1 MAKEALKVVETEE
14 LEELEV
20 PTGGIGDFV
29 MEDDELEAVYGDDSE
44 TDAKEEF
51 GDDGIAQFPAL
62 AERMAK
68 YGRNEDNMLAHV
80 AEGELVIP
88 AQFLEDEVMKQRIYD
103 ILTEAGVEDPEAYVV
118 VGAEANDL
126 NPTTGL
132 PEFFLKKLFKKIGKA
147 IKKVVKAVVKVV
159 KKVAPIILPIA
170 MPFLLPALG
179 PMYGAALG
187 SGIGTLIGGGS
198 IKDALKSALVAGAIG
213 GVTAGFGKG
222 DGTFF
227 QKVGDAAANP
237 GARFSQA
244 FGNVSEGIQS
254 GSFQG
259 FKDAI
264 GKDFVPT
271 PSAEVAAA
279 GDAAVTQALDPNAP
293 AQNLNTVVDSS
304 SSVTGTLNTTGGDV
318 AVRMPSGAEMT
329 VAAGQPIPA
338 GGEVLGSVKPGMTFS
353 ETVAAGETP
362 GFMDSVK
369 GALNPNDDVGFFEGM
384 KDAFMP
390 GKGTVDPTAGN
401 AAYTEAYNNAMTL
414 PGMDQAG
421 AKLAGQTAQSAALD
435 AATKAATPG
444 LLRRFGPTALAG
456 TTLAAG
462 AGFFDVPEIEQANFL
477 DYNPDGTP
485 TTGRD
490 LIDADPGKY
499 LVHNLGQLQLNQ
511 ETGQYEPVANQTAF
525 EEEDL
530 VGYNPPEQVAALPP
544 AQTGNYLMSST
555 PGGPFARPYVTQ
567 GYQSAAD
574 GGPIFPRRTGGI
586 APTEGTPGEDSVR
599 AMLMPGEFVMT
610 TDAVRGLGNGNL
622 NNGIQNMYSVMRN
635 LESRGRATA

>member
-1 MAKEALKVVETEE
+1 MAEEALKIEE
-14 LEELEV
+14 NEELEV

-29 MEDDELEAVYGDDSE
+29 MEDDEIEKVYGDDSE
-44 TDAKEEF
+44 VDAKADF

-88 AQFLEDEVMKQRIYD
+88 AQFLEDEVMKQRIFE
-103 ILTEAGVEDPEAYVV
+103 ILEEAGVEDPQAYV
-118 VGAEANDL
+118 VGAEANDI

-198 IKDALKSALVAGAIG
+198 IKDALKSALVAGAVG
-213 GVTAGFGKG
+213 GITGGFTGDKG
-222 DGTFF
+222 SFMANVAD
-227 QKVGDAAANP
+227 AANP
-237 GARFSQA
+237 QRLAQGFSNL
-244 FGNVSEGIQS
+244 GEGLTS

-264 GKDFVPT
+264 GKDFQ
-271 PSAEVAAA
+271 
-279 GDAAVTQALDPNAP
+279 AVTDVTSSATTSSQVIQQGDTLSEIALRN
-293 AQNLNTVVDSS
+293 
-304 SSVTGTLNTTGGDV
+304 NTTKE
-318 AVRMPSGAEMT
+318 ALLQANPQITNENL
-329 VAAGQPIPA
+329 IY
-338 GGEVLGSVKPGMTFS
+338 
-353 ETVAAGETP
+353 AGETINIPGATATGSGAGAGATATESVVKTGTDASAALQEPP
-362 GFMDSVK
+362 GFFESVK
-369 GALNPNDDVGFFEGM
+369 GALDPTDDVTFGQGM
-384 KDAFMP
+384 KDAFFP
-390 GKGTVDPTAGN
+390 KTTTATDVLEARGIDPVAATTAQ
-401 AAYTEAYNNAMTL
+401 
-414 PGMDQAG
+414 QAG
-421 AKLAGQTAQSAALD
+421 AAKVAADL
-435 AATKAATPG
+435 TPN
-444 LLRRFGPTALAG
+444 LLRRFGPMAGAGALVAG
-456 TTLAAG
+456 G
-462 AGFFDVPEIEQANFL
+462 AGFFDVPEMEQANFL

-485 TTGRD
+485 VTGTD
-490 LIDADPGKY
+490 LIAQDPGKY
-499 LVHNLGQLQLNQ
+499 LVHNLGQIQLNE
-511 ETGQYEPVANQTAF
+511 ETGEYEPVGQETTT
-525 EEEDL
+525 EEE
-530 VGYNPPEQVAALPP
+530 AAYLPP
-544 AQTGNYLMSST
+544 VFQPVVAPPPVNEAGYLMASN

-567 GYQSAAD
+567 AAE

-622 NNGIQNMYSVMRN
+622 NNGIKNMYSVMRN
-635 LESRGRATA
+635 LERRGRAMA

>member
-1 MAKEALKVVETEE
+1 MAKEALKVEETEE

-29 MEDDELEAVYGDDSE
+29 MEDDELEEVYGDDSE
-44 TDAKEEF
+44 VDAKEKF

-103 ILTEAGVEDPEAYVV
+103 ILTEAGVEDPEAYV

-244 FGNVSEGIQS
+244 FGNVSEGLQS

-264 GKDFVPT
+264 GKDFV
-271 PSAEVAAA
+271 SATDVTSSA
-279 GDAAVTQALDPNAP
+279 GEMASQTIKSGDTLSQI
-293 AQNLNTVVDSS
+293 AQSN
-304 SSVTGTLNTTGGDV
+304 NTTVD
-318 AVRMPSGAEMT
+318 ALM
-329 VAAGQPIPA
+329 AA
-338 GGEVLGSVKPGMTFS
+338 
-353 ETVAAGETP
+353 
-362 GFMDSVK
+362 
-369 GALNPNDDVGFFEGM
+369 NPN
-384 KDAFMP
+384 
-390 GKGTVDPTAGN
+390 N
-401 AAYTEAYNNAMTL
+401 R
-414 PGMDQAG
+414 
-421 AKLAGQTAQSAALD
+421 S
-435 AATKAATPG
+435 
-444 LLRRFGPTALAG
+444 
-456 TTLAAG
+456 
-462 AGFFDVPEIEQANFL
+462 
-477 DYNPDGTP
+477 
-485 TTGRD
+485 
-490 LIDADPGKY
+490 
-499 LVHNLGQLQLNQ
+499 
-511 ETGQYEPVANQTAF
+511 
-525 EEEDL
+525 
-530 VGYNPPEQVAALPP
+530 
-544 AQTGNYLMSST
+544 
-555 PGGPFARPYVTQ
+555 
-567 GYQSAAD
+567 
-574 GGPIFPRRTGGI
+574 
-586 APTEGTPGEDSVR
+586 
-599 AMLMPGEFVMT
+599 
-610 TDAVRGLGNGNL
+610 
-622 NNGIQNMYSVMRN
+622 
-635 LESRGRATA
+635 

>member
-1 MAKEALKVVETEE
+1 MAKEALKVEETEE

-29 MEDDELEAVYGDDSE
+29 MEDDELEEVYGDDSE

-51 GDDGIAQFPAL
+51 GDNGIAQFPAL

-118 VGAEANDL
+118 GAEANDL

-132 PEFFLKKLFKKIGKA
+132 PEFFLKKLFKGIGKA

-170 MPFLLPALG
+170 LAFTPLG
-179 PMYGAALG
+179 PIYGAALG
-187 SGIGTLIGGGS
+187 SGIGTLINGGS
-198 IKDALKSALVAGAIG
+198 IKDALKSALISGAVG
-213 GVTAGFGKG
+213 GVTAGFTGNTGSFTGNISEAASGFGARVSQTVSGAGSTFTGGGFTGEGNLFSDYVPTPGAEVANAAESATSLTTQPIQQG
-222 DGTFF
+222 DTLS
-227 QKVGDAAANP
+227 QIAQANNTSVDALMAANP
-237 GARFSQA
+237 QITDPNMIIAGESLNIPPVSAGGTTLSESVVKNVGEDVAGAAVEETAERSFLEKTGDYM
-244 FGNVSEGIQS
+244 FRGGQS
-254 GSFQG
+254 PEQI
-259 FKDAI
+259 AL
-264 GKDFVPT
+264 
-271 PSAEVAAA
+271 A
-279 GDAAVTQALDPNAP
+279 GDK
-293 AQNLNTVVDSS
+293 
-304 SSVTGTLNTTGGDV
+304 
-318 AVRMPSGAEMT
+318 
-329 VAAGQPIPA
+329 AGQA
-338 GGEVLGSVKPGMTFS
+338 YLDKM
-353 ETVAAGETP
+353 AASGIAP
-362 GFMDSVK
+362 
-369 GALNPNDDVGFFEGM
+369 
-384 KDAFMP
+384 
-390 GKGTVDPTAGN
+390 
-401 AAYTEAYNNAMTL
+401 TEAGL
-414 PGMDQAG
+414 
-421 AKLAGQTAQSAALD
+421 
-435 AATKAATPG
+435 KAATASAGPG
-444 LLRRFGPTALAG
+444 MLTKFGPTALAG

-530 VGYNPPEQVAALPP
+530 VGYNPPEQVAVLPP
-544 AQTGNYLMSST
+544 LNQENYLTAST
-555 PGGPFARPYVTQ
+555 PGGPFARPYVT
-567 GYQSAAD
+567 AAE

>member
-1 MAKEALKVVETEE
+1 MAKEALKVEETEE

-29 MEDDELEAVYGDDSE
+29 MDDDELEAAYGDDSE

-51 GDDGIAQFPAL
+51 GDNGIAQFPAL

-103 ILTEAGVEDPEAYVV
+103 ILTEAGVEDPEAYV

-264 GKDFVPT
+264 GKDFVAAT
-271 PSAEVAAA
+271 DVASSAGEMASQTIKSGDTLSQIAQSNNTTVDALMAANPNI
-279 GDAAVTQALDPNAP
+279 TDPNMIIAGESIKIP
-293 AQNLNTVVDSS
+293 QVSVGGTAQTGTKLLDTVVD
-304 SSVTGTLNTTGGDV
+304 TGVETATELT
-318 AVRMPSGAEMT
+318 
-329 VAAGQPIPA
+329 QP
-338 GGEVLGSVKPGMTFS
+338 
-353 ETVAAGETP
+353 P
-362 GFMDSVK
+362 GFYESVK
-369 GALNPNDDVGFFEGM
+369 GALTPGDDIGFGEGM
-384 KDAFMP
+384 KNAFFP
-390 GKGTVDPTAGN
+390 GSTSTTDVLN
-401 AAYTEAYNNAMTL
+401 AQGINPVNASAEQL
-414 PGMDQAG
+414 AG
-421 AKLAGQTAQSAALD
+421 AKLVAADL
-435 AATKAATPG
+435 TPS
-444 LLRRFGPTALAG
+444 LLRRYAPAALA
-456 TTLAAG
+456 TTAVAGG
-462 AGFFDVPEIEQANFL
+462 AGFFDVPEMEQANFL
-477 DYNPDGTP
+477 DYNPDGSP
-485 TTGRD
+485 VTGRD

-499 LVHNLGQLQLNQ
+499 LVKNLGQIQLNE
-511 ETGQYEPVANQTAF
+511 ETGEYEPVANETAF
-525 EEEDL
+525 AEEDL
-530 VGYNPPEQVAALPP
+530 VGYAPPEQVAALPP
-544 AQTGNYLMSST
+544 QMGPQNYLMSST

-567 GYQSAAD
+567 GYQAAAE

>member
-1 MAKEALKVVETEE
+1 MAKEALMVEETEE

-29 MEDDELEAVYGDDSE
+29 MEDDELEEVYGDDSE

-51 GDDGIAQFPAL
+51 GDNGIAQFPAL

-118 VGAEANDL
+118 GAEANDL

-132 PEFFLKKLFKKIGKA
+132 PEFFLKKLFKGIGKA

-170 MPFLLPALG
+170 LAFTPLG
-179 PMYGAALG
+179 PIYGAAMG
-187 SGIGTLIGGGS
+187 SGIGTLLNGGS
-198 IKDALKSALVAGAIG
+198 IKDALKSALISGAVG
-213 GVTAGFGKG
+213 GVTAGFTG
-222 DGTFF
+222 
-227 QKVGDAAANP
+227 
-237 GARFSQA
+237 
-244 FGNVSEGIQS
+244 S
-254 GSFQG
+254 GSFTQNISDAASG
-259 FKDAI
+259 FGARVSQTVSGAGSTFTGGGFTGEGNLFSDY
-264 GKDFVPT
+264 VPT
-271 PSAEVAAA
+271 PGVEVAAA
-279 GDAAVTQALDPNAP
+279 GDAGVTEVIDPNAP
-293 AQNLNTVVDSS
+293 AQGSVDAGAANPPIEGSQVVGEGGVQQGTQLS
-304 SSVTGTLNTTGGDV
+304 TGSGEVAERSFLEKTSDNMFRAGQTPADV
-318 AVRMPSGAEMT
+318 ATA
-329 VAAGQPIPA
+329 
-338 GGEVLGSVKPGMTFS
+338 
-353 ETVAAGETP
+353 
-362 GFMDSVK
+362 
-369 GALNPNDDVGFFEGM
+369 
-384 KDAFMP
+384 
-390 GKGTVDPTAGN
+390 AGN
-401 AAYTEAYNNAMTL
+401 AETAYLAKMKAAGIAPTEAGLNA
-414 PGMDQAG
+414 AV
-421 AKLAGQTAQSAALD
+421 AD
-435 AATKAATPG
+435 AAPK
-444 LLRRFGPTALAG
+444 LLGSSMLAKYGPTALAG
-456 TTLAAG
+456 TAAAAG
-462 AGFFDVPEIEQANFL
+462 AGFFDVPEIEQANFI

-499 LVHNLGQLQLNQ
+499 LVHNLGQLQLNP
-511 ETGQYEPVANQTAF
+511 ETGEYEAVGNQTAF

-530 VGYNPPEQVAALPP
+530 VGYAPPEQVAVLPP
-544 AQTGNYLMSST
+544 LNQQNYLTAST
-555 PGGPFARPYVTQ
+555 PGGPFARPYVT
-567 GYQSAAD
+567 AAE

>member
-1 MAKEALKVVETEE
+1 MAKEALMVEETEE

-29 MEDDELEAVYGDDSE
+29 MEDDELEEVYGDDSE

-51 GDDGIAQFPAL
+51 GDNGIAQFPAL

-118 VGAEANDL
+118 GAEANDL

-132 PEFFLKKLFKKIGKA
+132 PEFFLKKLFKGIGKA

-170 MPFLLPALG
+170 LAFTPLG
-179 PMYGAALG
+179 PIYGAAMG
-187 SGIGTLIGGGS
+187 SGIGTLLNGGS
-198 IKDALKSALVAGAIG
+198 IKDALKSALISGAVG
-213 GVTAGFGKG
+213 GVTAGFTGSGSFTQNISDAASGFGARVSQTVSGAGSTFTGGGFTGEGNLFSDYVPTPGAEVASAAESATSLTTQPIQQG
-222 DGTFF
+222 DTLS
-227 QKVGDAAANP
+227 QIAQANNTSVDALMAANP
-237 GARFSQA
+237 
-244 FGNVSEGIQS
+244 NI
-254 GSFQG
+254 
-259 FKDAI
+259 
-264 GKDFVPT
+264 T
-271 PSAEVAAA
+271 
-279 GDAAVTQALDPNAP
+279 DPNMIIAGES
-293 AQNLNTVVDSS
+293 LNIPPVSAGGTSLSESVVKN
-304 SSVTGTLNTTGGDV
+304 VGEDV
-318 AVRMPSGAEMT
+318 AGA
-329 VAAGQPIPA
+329 
-338 GGEVLGSVKPGMTFS
+338 
-353 ETVAAGETP
+353 AAGETAERSFLEKTGDYMFRGGQSP
-362 GFMDSVK
+362 EQI
-369 GALNPNDDVGFFEGM
+369 A
-384 KDAFMP
+384 
-390 GKGTVDPTAGN
+390 
-401 AAYTEAYNNAMTL
+401 
-414 PGMDQAG
+414 
-421 AKLAGQTAQSAALD
+421 LAGDKAGQAYLDKMAASGIAPSEAGL
-435 AATKAATPG
+435 KAATASAGPG
-444 LLRRFGPTALAG
+444 MLTKFGPTALAG

-462 AGFFDVPEIEQANFL
+462 AGFFDVPEIEQANFI

-499 LVHNLGQLQLNQ
+499 LVHNLGQLQLNP
-511 ETGQYEPVANQTAF
+511 ETGEYEAVANQTAF

-530 VGYNPPEQVAALPP
+530 VGYAPPEQVAVLPP
-544 AQTGNYLMSST
+544 QNQQNYLTAST
-555 PGGPFARPYVTQ
+555 PGGPFARPYVT
-567 GYQSAAD
+567 AAE